1 MTFDAVY
8 LNFGAPSGQLPI
20 FRCFRVIQKDLFMS
34 RAQHILLF
42 ACLFPSFVFSA
53 PTAERAEL
61 MAVYRQAVSHNSDL
75 AAARAD
81 YAAQLELVP
90 QARANLLPM
99 ISTGATFEATRLSR
113 DEPGLERVRSGNT
126 IQANLKQPL
135 VNAAF
140 WYEFKAAKASIVQ
153 AALELSAKEQAL
165 ILQTA
170 EAYFETLRA
179 TDELAASEAEE
190 TALKQQMDQAQ
201 ARLKGGLSSITDVLD
216 AESAFDNA
224 QANRQLAQ
232 RKVEDAFEQLVN
244 LTNQQY
250 ASIEGMQHRLP
261 VLAPMPNDTKSWV
274 EGAVEQNL
282 MLLASNYAVEAAEE
296 RVRQRQSG
304 HAPTVDAV
312 ASYRKGD
319 NDSFGY
325 SNPTDF
331 GRDGYRGNVAQSS
344 VAVEVTVPLY
354 SGGRVSSQ
362 SHEAYQR
369 LTQSE
374 ELRESQRREVVLNTR
389 NYFRAVNSDIQQI
402 KARRQTILSSQKSLK
417 ASKVG
422 ADVGTRNTV
431 DVLNSQRQ
439 LFRSVRDYNDARYD
453 YILNT
458 LRLKQAAGTLSAND
472 LQELAQYLKADYQPQ
487 RDFLPPDLM

>member
-1 MTFDAVY
+1 
-8 LNFGAPSGQLPI
+8 
-20 FRCFRVIQKDLFMS
+20 MS
-34 RAQHILLF
+34 RAQRVLLF

-81 YAAQLELVP
+81 YAAQQELVP
-90 QARANLLPM
+90 QARANLLPV

-113 DEPGLERVRSGNT
+113 DEPALERGRSGNT

-140 WYEFKAAKASIVQ
+140 WYEFKAAKASTVQ

-170 EAYFETLRA
+170 QAYFETLRA

-232 RKVEDAFEQLVN
+232 RKVEDAFEQLVH

-250 ASIEGMQHRLP
+250 TSIEGMQHQLP
-261 VLAPMPNDTKSWV
+261 VLAPIPNDTKSWV

-282 MLLASNYAVEAAEE
+282 MLLASNYAC
-296 RVRQRQSG
+296 RGRRR
-304 HAPTVDAV
+304 TL
-312 ASYRKGD
+312 ASASIRACA
-319 NDSFGY
+319 N
-325 SNPTDF
+325 
-331 GRDGYRGNVAQSS
+331 GRC
-344 VAVEVTVPLY
+344 
-354 SGGRVSSQ
+354 GGFLSQ
-362 SHEAYQR
+362 GR
-369 LTQSE
+369 
-374 ELRESQRREVVLNTR
+374 
-389 NYFRAVNSDIQQI
+389 
-402 KARRQTILSSQKSLK
+402 
-417 ASKVG
+417 
-422 ADVGTRNTV
+422 
-431 DVLNSQRQ
+431 
-439 LFRSVRDYNDARYD
+439 
-453 YILNT
+453 
-458 LRLKQAAGTLSAND
+458 
-472 LQELAQYLKADYQPQ
+472 
-487 RDFLPPDLM
+487 